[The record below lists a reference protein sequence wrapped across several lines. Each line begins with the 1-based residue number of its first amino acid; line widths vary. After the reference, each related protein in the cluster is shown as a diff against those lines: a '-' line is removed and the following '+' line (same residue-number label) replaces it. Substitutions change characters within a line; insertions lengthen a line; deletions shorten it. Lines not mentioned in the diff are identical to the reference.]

1 MNNDNQEKNTN
12 DDKNTN
18 HDKNTNDEKNTSAK
32 KINKGGKV
40 LASGGFGCVFSPALK
55 CSGSTHREKG
65 KVSKLMTEKHAREE
79 YQEIN
84 AIKAKLD
91 SIKNYENY
99 FLLYDAT
106 LCKPA
111 RIETSDLVNY
121 TKKCSALP
129 KSKITRLNINTSL
142 DKVMIL
148 NMPNGGLAV
157 DDYIY
162 ENGSY
167 DKIYEL
173 HIKLV
178 ELFKKGIIPMNSKN
192 IFHNDIKDSNV
203 LVDQSTDGIKTRLI
217 DWGLSTAYKPFED
230 EPFPKV
236 WRNRPLQFNVPFSVI
251 IFSDY
256 FVEKY
261 SKFIEDGGDY
271 KDYDQLRP
279 FVLNYVTSWMKERG
293 AGHYKF
299 INEIMYILYSKSLT
313 SINDK
318 LKPDV
323 IETEFTMHYIVHY
336 ILIVL
341 KNYTNFHKDGK
352 LNLREYLDNVF
363 IKNVDVWG
371 FINVYFPVLELLYN
385 HYDKLNSDEMELFE
399 ILKEIFTNYLY
410 LNADRPIN
418 KDHLI
423 NDLNKF
429 RDVIYKIRFG
439 KRKTSETTSK
449 GSKSSRN
456 SNSSRKSSRIFA
468 TRDKASGITKRK
480 TKKIVKNTQLGN
492 SFKRR
497 PKQKRFKNPIF
508 LTIK

>member
-1 MNNDNQEKNTN
+1 MNNNEKNSS
-12 DDKNTN
+12 
-18 HDKNTNDEKNTSAK
+18 EK

-40 LASGGFGCVFSPALK
+40 LASGGFGCVFKPALK
-55 CSGSTHREKG
+55 CSGSTHREKD

-79 YQEIN
+79 YEEIV
-84 AIKAKLD
+84 AFKTKLD

-111 RIETSDLVNY
+111 RIDTSDLVNY

-129 KSKITRLNINTSL
+129 KSNITRLNINTSL

-148 NMPNGGLAV
+148 NMPNGGVAV

-167 DKIYEL
+167 DKIYDL

-178 ELFKKGIIPMNSKN
+178 NLFKKGIIPMNSKN

-203 LVDQSTDGIKTRLI
+203 LVDESSEEIKTRLI
-217 DWGLSTAYKPFED
+217 DWGLSTEYKPFED
-230 EPFPKV
+230 EPFPNV

-256 FVEKY
+256 FIETY

-271 KDYDQLRP
+271 NDDDQLRQ
-279 FVLNYVTSWMKERG
+279 FVVNYVTSWMKERG

-299 INEIMYILYSKSLT
+299 INEIMYILCSKSLT
-313 SINDK
+313 SINEK
-318 LKPDV
+318 QKPDV
-323 IETEFTMHYIVHY
+323 IETEFTMHYIVEY
-336 ILIVL
+336 IVDIL
-341 KNYTNFHKDGK
+341 KKYTKFRSDGK
-352 LNLREYLDNVF
+352 LNLRDYLDNVF

-385 HYDKLNSDEMELFE
+385 NYDKLNSDEMELFE
-399 ILKEIFTNYLY
+399 ILKGIFINYLY
-410 LNADRPIN
+410 LNADTPIN
-418 KDHLI
+418 KDLLI
-423 NDLNKF
+423 NELNEF
-429 RDVIYKIRFG
+429 GDVIYKIRFD
-439 KRKTSETTSK
+439 KRKTTET
-449 GSKSSRN
+449 GSKRSTISKKT
-456 SNSSRKSSRIFA
+456 SMK
-468 TRDKASGITKRK
+468 TKDKAHGIKTRKNSHSGI
-480 TKKIVKNTQLGN
+480 

>member
-1 MNNDNQEKNTN
+1 
-12 DDKNTN
+12 
-18 HDKNTNDEKNTSAK
+18 
-32 KINKGGKV
+32 
-40 LASGGFGCVFSPALK
+40 
-55 CSGSTHREKG
+55 
-65 KVSKLMTEKHAREE
+65 
-79 YQEIN
+79 
-84 AIKAKLD
+84 
-91 SIKNYENY
+91 
-99 FLLYDAT
+99 
-106 LCKPA
+106 
-111 RIETSDLVNY
+111 
-121 TKKCSALP
+121 
-129 KSKITRLNINTSL
+129 
-142 DKVMIL
+142 MIL

-217 DWGLSTAYKPFED
+217 DWGLSTEYKPFEH

-299 INEIMYILYSKSLT
+299 INEIMYILCSKSLT
-313 SINDK
+313 SINEK

-323 IETEFTMHYIVHY
+323 IETEFTMHYIIEY
-336 ILIVL
+336 IVDIL
-341 KNYTNFHKDGK
+341 KKYTKFRSDGK
-352 LNLREYLDNVF
+352 LNLRDYLDNVF

-385 HYDKLNSDEMELFE
+385 NYDKLNSDEMELFE
-399 ILKEIFTNYLY
+399 ILKGIFINYLY

-418 KDHLI
+418 KDLLI
-423 NDLNKF
+423 SELNEF
-429 RDVIYKIRFG
+429 RDVIYRIRFN
-439 KRKTSETTSK
+439 KNKTTNSTSRSSQV
-449 GSKSSRN
+449 SKNTSI
-456 SNSSRKSSRIFA
+456 KA
-468 TRDKASGITKRK
+468 KDKASGVKTRK
-480 TKKIVKNTQLGN
+480 NRYSNV

-497 PKQKRFKNPIF
+497 HKQKRFKNPIF
-508 LTIK
+508 LAIK

>member
-1 MNNDNQEKNTN
+1 MNNNQEKNSN
-12 DDKNTN
+12 NDKNT
-18 HDKNTNDEKNTSAK
+18 SPK

-55 CSGSTHREKG
+55 CAGSTHREKD

-79 YQEIN
+79 YEEIN
-84 AIKAKLD
+84 SIKAKLD
-91 SIKNYENY
+91 SIKHYENY

-111 RIETSDLVNY
+111 RIDNSDLVNY

-129 KSKITRLNINTSL
+129 KSNITRLNINTSL

-148 NMPNGGLAV
+148 NMPNGGVAV

-167 DKIYEL
+167 DKIYDL
-173 HIKLV
+173 HKKLV
-178 ELFKKGIIPMNSKN
+178 NLFKKGIIPMNSKN
-192 IFHNDIKDSNV
+192 IYHCDIKDSNV
-203 LVDQSTDGIKTRLI
+203 LVDESSDGLKTRLI
-217 DWGLSTAYKPFED
+217 DWGLSTQYKPFED

-251 IFSDY
+251 IFSDS
-256 FVEKY
+256 FIEKY
-261 SKFIEDGGDY
+261 SKFIADGGDY
-271 KDYDQLRP
+271 KDYNQLRP
-279 FVLNYVTSWMKERG
+279 FIVNYVTSWMKERG

-313 SINDK
+313 NINEK

-336 ILIVL
+336 ILNIL
-341 KNYTNFHKDGK
+341 KNYTKFRKDGT
-352 LNLREYLDNVF
+352 LNLRDYLDNVF

-371 FINVYFPVLELLYN
+371 FINVYFPILELLYN
-385 HYDKLNSDEMELFE
+385 NYDKLNSDEMELFE
-399 ILKEIFTNYLY
+399 ILSEIFTNYLY
-410 LNADRPIN
+410 LNADTPIN
-418 KDHLI
+418 KDLLI
-423 NDLNKF
+423 NQLNEIGDL
-429 RDVIYKIRFG
+429 IYKIRFD
-439 KRKTSETTSK
+439 KIKTHETTSK
-449 GSKSSRN
+449 SSQVSKKTSM
-456 SNSSRKSSRIFA
+456 KA
-468 TRDKASGITKRK
+468 KDKASGIKTRK
-480 TKKIVKNTQLGN
+480 NRHSGI

>member
-1 MNNDNQEKNTN
+1 MNNDNQEKNSHK
-12 DDKNTN
+12 DKT
-18 HDKNTNDEKNTSAK
+18 TSTK

-55 CSGSTHREKG
+55 CAGSTHREKD

-79 YQEIN
+79 YEEIN
-84 AIKAKLD
+84 SIKAKLD
-91 SIKNYENY
+91 SIKNYENF

-111 RIETSDLVNY
+111 RIDNSDLVNY

-129 KSKITRLNINTSL
+129 KSNITRLNINASL

-167 DKIYEL
+167 DKIYDL

-178 ELFKKGIIPMNSKN
+178 NLFKKGIIPMNSKN

-203 LVDQSTDGIKTRLI
+203 LVDESSDGLKTRLI
-217 DWGLSTAYKPFED
+217 DWGLSTEYKPFED
-230 EPFPKV
+230 APFPKT

-271 KDYDQLRP
+271 KEYYQLYP
-279 FVLNYVTSWMKERG
+279 FVVDYVTSWMKERG

-299 INEIMYILYSKSLT
+299 INEIMYILCSKSLT
-313 SINDK
+313 SINEK

-323 IETEFTMHYIVHY
+323 IETEFTMHYIVEY
-336 ILIVL
+336 IVDIL
-341 KNYTNFHKDGK
+341 KKYTKFRSDGK
-352 LNLREYLDNVF
+352 LNLRDYLDNVF

-385 HYDKLNSDEMELFE
+385 NYDKLNSDEMELFE
-399 ILKEIFTNYLY
+399 ILKGIFINYLY

-418 KDHLI
+418 KDLLI
-423 NDLNKF
+423 SELNEF
-429 RDVIYKIRFG
+429 RDVIYKIRFN
-439 KRKTSETTSK
+439 KNKTMDTSSMTSQV
-449 GSKSSRN
+449 SKNTSI
-456 SNSSRKSSRIFA
+456 KA
-468 TRDKASGITKRK
+468 KDKASGIKTRK
-480 TKKIVKNTQLGN
+480 NRYSNV

-508 LTIK
+508 LAIK

>member
-1 MNNDNQEKNTN
+1 MNNNEGKNGNQ
-12 DDKNTN
+12 
-18 HDKNTNDEKNTSAK
+18 K

-40 LASGGFGCVFSPALK
+40 LASGGFGCVFKPALK
-55 CSGSTHREKG
+55 CSGSTHREKD

-79 YQEIN
+79 YEEIV
-84 AIKAKLD
+84 AFKTKLD

-111 RIETSDLVNY
+111 RIDTSDLVNY

-129 KSKITRLNINTSL
+129 KSNITRLNINTSL

-148 NMPNGGLAV
+148 NMPNGGVAV

-167 DKIYEL
+167 DKIYDL

-178 ELFKKGIIPMNSKN
+178 NLFKKGIIPMNLKN

-203 LVDQSTDGIKTRLI
+203 LVDESVDGVKTRLI
-217 DWGLSTAYKPFED
+217 DWGLSTEYKPFED
-230 EPFPKV
+230 EPFPKT

-256 FVEKY
+256 FIEKY

-271 KDYDQLRP
+271 KDTDQLRP
-279 FVLNYVTSWMKERG
+279 FVVNYVTSWMKERG

-299 INEIMYILYSKSLT
+299 INEIMYILCSKSLT
-313 SINDK
+313 SINEK
-318 LKPDV
+318 QKPDV
-323 IETEFTMHYIVHY
+323 IETEFTMHYIVEY
-336 ILIVL
+336 IVDIL
-341 KNYTNFHKDGK
+341 KKYTKFRKDGT
-352 LNLREYLDNVF
+352 LNLRDYLDNVF
-363 IKNVDVWG
+363 VKNVDVWG
-371 FINVYFPVLELLYN
+371 FINVYFPILELLYN
-385 HYDKLNSDEMELFE
+385 NYDKLNSDEMELFE
-399 ILKEIFTNYLY
+399 ILKGIFINYLY
-410 LNADRPIN
+410 LNADTPIN
-418 KDHLI
+418 KDLLI
-423 NDLNKF
+423 NELNEF
-429 RDVIYKIRFG
+429 GDVIYKIRFD
-439 KRKTSETTSK
+439 KRKTTET
-449 GSKSSRN
+449 GSKRSTISKKT
-456 SNSSRKSSRIFA
+456 SMKA
-468 TRDKASGITKRK
+468 RDKASGIKTRK
-480 TKKIVKNTQLGN
+480 NRYSGI

>member
-1 MNNDNQEKNTN
+1 M
-12 DDKNTN
+12 
-18 HDKNTNDEKNTSAK
+18 
-32 KINKGGKV
+32 
-40 LASGGFGCVFSPALK
+40 
-55 CSGSTHREKG
+55 
-65 KVSKLMTEKHAREE
+65 
-79 YQEIN
+79 
-84 AIKAKLD
+84 
-91 SIKNYENY
+91 
-99 FLLYDAT
+99 YDAT

-111 RIETSDLVNY
+111 KIDASDLVNY

-129 KSKITRLNINTSL
+129 KSNITKANINTRL

-167 DKIYEL
+167 DKIYDL

-203 LVDQSTDGIKTRLI
+203 LVDDSSGELKTRLI
-217 DWGLSTAYKPFED
+217 DWGLSTEYKPFED
-230 EPFPKV
+230 EPFPKT

-256 FVEKY
+256 FVETY
-261 SKFIEDGGDY
+261 SKFIADGGDY
-271 KDYDQLRP
+271 KDYNQLRP
-279 FVLNYVTSWMKERG
+279 FIVNYVTSWMKERG

-313 SINDK
+313 SINEK

-323 IETEFTMHYIVHY
+323 IETEFTMHYIVYY
-336 ILIVL
+336 IINILR
-341 KNYTNFHKDGK
+341 NYTKFRKDGT
-352 LNLREYLDNVF
+352 LNLRDYLDNVF

-371 FINVYFPVLELLYN
+371 FVNVYFPVLELLYN
-385 HYDKLNSDEMELFE
+385 NYDKLNSDEMELFE
-399 ILKEIFTNYLY
+399 ILSEIFTNYLY

-429 RDVIYKIRFG
+429 RDVIYRIRFG
-439 KRKTSETTSK
+439 KRKTNEMSSKRSASSKMTSINTK
-449 GSKSSRN
+449 
-456 SNSSRKSSRIFA
+456 
-468 TRDKASGITKRK
+468 DKANGIKTRKTRKNIYSGI
-480 TKKIVKNTQLGN
+480 

>member
-1 MNNDNQEKNTN
+1 MNNDNQEKNIHK
-12 DDKNTN
+12 DKT
-18 HDKNTNDEKNTSAK
+18 TSAK

-55 CSGSTHREKG
+55 CAGSTHREKD

-79 YQEIN
+79 YEEIN
-84 AIKAKLD
+84 SIKAKLD

-111 RIETSDLVNY
+111 RIDNSDLVNY

-129 KSKITRLNINTSL
+129 KSNITRLNINASL

-148 NMPNGGLAV
+148 NMPNGGVAV

-167 DKIYEL
+167 DKIYDL

-178 ELFKKGIIPMNSKN
+178 NLFKKGIIPMNSKN

-203 LVDQSTDGIKTRLI
+203 LVDESSDGLKTRLI
-217 DWGLSTAYKPFED
+217 DWGLSTEYKPFED
-230 EPFPKV
+230 APFPKT

-271 KDYDQLRP
+271 KEYYQLYP
-279 FVLNYVTSWMKERG
+279 FVVDYVTSWMKVRG

-299 INEIMYILYSKSLT
+299 INEIMYILYSKGLT
-313 SINDK
+313 SIDDK
-318 LKPDV
+318 MKPDV

-336 ILIVL
+336 ILSIL
-341 KNYTNFHKDGK
+341 QNYTKFHKDGK
-352 LNLREYLDNVF
+352 LNLRDYLDNVF

-385 HYDKLNSDEMELFE
+385 NYDKLTNDEMDLFE

-410 LNADRPIN
+410 LNAITPIN
-418 KDHLI
+418 KDRLI
-423 NDLNKF
+423 GDLNEF
-429 RDVIYKIRFG
+429 TDVIYKIRFN
-439 KRKTSETTSK
+439 KNKTMDTTSRTSQV
-449 GSKSSRN
+449 SKNTSI
-456 SNSSRKSSRIFA
+456 KA
-468 TRDKASGITKRK
+468 KDKASGIKTRK
-480 TKKIVKNTQLGN
+480 NRYSNV

-508 LTIK
+508 LAIK